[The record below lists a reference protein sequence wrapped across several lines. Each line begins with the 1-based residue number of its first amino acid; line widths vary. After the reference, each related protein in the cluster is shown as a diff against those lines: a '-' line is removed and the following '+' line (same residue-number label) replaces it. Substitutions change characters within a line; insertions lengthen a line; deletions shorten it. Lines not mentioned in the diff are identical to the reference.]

1 MTGIKEEVIMG
12 EDELNELDKELVR
25 SGKIFIE
32 EMFKGWEIMDR
43 GNIVTQGYD
52 INNCRERSSVVSD
65 HLQKLGRIFDEG
77 EEVID

>member
-32 EMFKGWEIMDR
+32 EMFKG
-43 GNIVTQGYD
+43 
-52 INNCRERSSVVSD
+52 
-65 HLQKLGRIFDEG
+65 
-77 EEVID
+77 